1 MNDNTKEWLGR
12 VRDLGGV
19 IAPFILAGSTV
30 ADLIDITDKYI
41 TYIKPVIIISALLTF
56 MYAIYYFTGI

>member
-41 TYIKPVIIISALLTF
+41 TDNENVVLDVNKYELRVA
-56 MYAIYYFTGI
+56 Y